1 MDPLIHLTFG
11 LPNECTCAI
20 ICYSMLVEL
29 LVENYAVVDR
39 IRVRFHP
46 GLNLL
51 TGETGSGKSV
61 VVDALGLLLGAR
73 ASAEMVRSGE
83 SRARVA
89 GIFDV
94 RDRADVRALLDPA
107 GFNIEDC
114 ELLIEREILTGGKSR
129 AFLGSRPVAVALLR
143 DLAPLLGDIHGQHDQ
158 QLLFSPDA
166 QRDMLDSFAGA
177 GDLLAR
183 VSGIHQSWRAAGAA
197 LEALEHTEQEKLR
210 LLDLWEFQR
219 KEIEGAAPSA
229 GEDEALAAERRVLQ
243 NVGRLQDNAGAA
255 YAALYDAPESAL
267 AQLRTAA
274 KRLDDLCRVDAS
286 LAPLGEQLQSAELAI
301 KEASYVLRDYLSGL
315 EANPGRLEEIENRLA
330 LLDKLKR
337 KYGASIAEVLA
348 FLAEVRAQI
357 EQVEHA
363 GERMEELRKERAR
376 WAAEYTQASADL
388 TALRT
393 RAARQLEK
401 GVEAELAS
409 LAMERTKFRIAMAA
423 SSWSAAG
430 ADRVEFLV
438 SPNLGE
444 EPKALEKVASGGEI
458 SRIALALKTCLAAPK
473 RAGDAMPLRTLVFD
487 EVDAGIGGSAAEG
500 VGRRLKKL
508 AAANQVLCVTH
519 LAQIAAFADH
529 HYCVEK
535 HESSGRTVAGIEE
548 LDRAGRTREVG
559 RMLSGQ
565 ELTPEALKHAERLI
579 KSAAAG

>member
-1 MDPLIHLTFG
+1 
-11 LPNECTCAI
+11 
-20 ICYSMLVEL
+20 MLVEL

-51 TGETGSGKSV
+51 TGETGSGKSI
-61 VVDALGLLLGAR
+61 VVDAFGLLLGAR
-73 ASAEMVRSGE
+73 ASAETIRSGE
-83 SRARVA
+83 ARARVA

-107 GFNIEDC
+107 GIAIEDS
-114 ELLIEREILTGGKSR
+114 ELLVEREILAGGKSR
-129 AFLGSRPVAVALLR
+129 AFVGSRPVAVSLLR
-143 DLAPLLGDIHGQHDQ
+143 ELAPLLGDIHGQHDQ
-158 QLLFSPDA
+158 QLLFSADA
-166 QRDMLDSFAGA
+166 QRDMLDMFASSGGLLVRA
-177 GDLLAR
+177 GEIYAR
-183 VSGIHQSWRAAGAA
+183 WKAAGAA
-197 LEALEHTEQEKLR
+197 LETLERTEQEKLR

-219 KEIEGAAPSA
+219 KEIESAAPAA
-229 GEDEALAAERRVLQ
+229 GEDEGLEAERRVLQ
-243 NVGRLQDNAGAA
+243 NLGRLQESAGTA
-255 YAALYDAPESAL
+255 YAALYDSPEAAL
-267 AQLRTAA
+267 AQVRVAA
-274 KRLDDLCRVDAS
+274 KRLDDICRIDPS
-286 LAPLGEQLQSAELAI
+286 LAALGEQLQSAEVAI
-301 KEASYVLRDYLSGL
+301 KEASYGLRDYLSGL

-337 KYGASIAEVLA
+337 KYGATVAEVLA

-363 GERMEELRKERAR
+363 GERMDELRKERERLAR
-376 WAAEYTQASADL
+376 DFEQTAGEL

-393 RAARQLEK
+393 RAARKLEK

-409 LAMERTKFRIAMAA
+409 LAMERTKFRIEIAA
-423 SSWSAAG
+423 APWSAAG
-430 ADRVEFLV
+430 AARVEFLV
-438 SPNLGE
+438 SANLGE
-444 EPKALEKVASGGEI
+444 EPKPLEKVASGGEI
-458 SRIALALKTCLAAPK
+458 SRIALALKTCLSDDVAT
-473 RAGDAMPLRTLVFD
+473 RRTLVFD

-535 HESSGRTVAGIEE
+535 RESEGRTVAGIEE
-548 LDRAGRTREVG
+548 LDRQGRTREVG

-579 KSAAAG
+579 KGAE